1 MTDPFEGSVYRDLV
15 NANAAVALAR
25 YCGVEGGIGY
35 NPAVA
40 VDDIDRAIEAL
51 QSARASLIGGA
62 S

>member
-1 MTDPFEGSVYRDLV
+1 MTDPFEGSVYRDLID
-15 NANAAVALAR
+15 ADAAVQLAR

-35 NPAVA
+35 DPAIA
-40 VDDIDRAIEAL
+40 VDKIDWAIEAL